1 MIIFK
6 NLLFLLTPKE
16 FKFAGLLLI
25 MILIMTLLDV
35 IGVASILPFIAV
47 LTNPNIVETNSIL
60 NAVFKS
66 LSIFGVENNQQFL
79 FALGVMVFILLVISL
94 VIKSITTYVQAYF
107 SKMCEYSI
115 SKRLIE
121 KYLHQPYSW
130 SLNRH
135 SSELGTTILSEV
147 NRVVGAGLA
156 PMMEVISRLAVT
168 IGLVILI
175 IVVNPK
181 LALIISVS
189 LGVAYGLI
197 FYFVKKYLAKIGKQT
212 QKNNQL
218 RFLSVNDAFSAI
230 KEIKT
235 GGLEQIFIKQFSKP
249 AKIFAKNETIIQAI
263 SQIPR
268 YILEIVAFGGILL
281 MLLYMMSQTNDL
293 SKVLPIISLY
303 VFAGYRLM
311 PSVQQIYHSFTNII
325 FVGPSL
331 EKLCN
336 DLKNLK
342 LIDNKQNKEKLP
354 FEKKISLK
362 KIYYNYP
369 NASQTS
375 LSNINLTI
383 PAKSTIGIIG
393 ATGSGKTTMIDIIL
407 GLLEPQKGTLEIDG
421 NIITKKNMRSWQ
433 RSIGYVPQNIYLTDD
448 TIAANIAF
456 GVEAETIN
464 QKLVENA
471 AKTANLHEFVIN
483 ELPEKYEATIGE
495 RGVRLSGGQR
505 QRIGLARAL
514 YHKPQVVIMDEATS
528 ALDYQTEEIVMDA
541 IKLLGNNTTI
551 ILIAHRL
558 NTLKHCNIIYKLDKG
573 ELVDQGT
580 FDELINNK

>member
-1 MIIFK
+1 
-6 NLLFLLTPKE
+6 
-16 FKFAGLLLI
+16 
-25 MILIMTLLDV
+25 
-35 IGVASILPFIAV
+35 
-47 LTNPNIVETNSIL
+47 
-60 NAVFKS
+60 
-66 LSIFGVENNQQFL
+66 
-79 FALGVMVFILLVISL
+79 
-94 VIKSITTYVQAYF
+94 
-107 SKMCEYSI
+107 
-115 SKRLIE
+115 
-121 KYLHQPYSW
+121 
-130 SLNRH
+130 
-135 SSELGTTILSEV
+135 
-147 NRVVGAGLA
+147 
-156 PMMEVISRLAVT
+156 
-168 IGLVILI
+168 
-175 IVVNPK
+175 
-181 LALIISVS
+181 
-189 LGVAYGLI
+189 
-197 FYFVKKYLAKIGKQT
+197 
-212 QKNNQL
+212 
-218 RFLSVNDAFSAI
+218 
-230 KEIKT
+230 
-235 GGLEQIFIKQFSKP
+235 
-249 AKIFAKNETIIQAI
+249 
-263 SQIPR
+263 
-268 YILEIVAFGGILL
+268 
-281 MLLYMMSQTNDL
+281 MMSQTNDL

>member
-1 MIIFK
+1 MKIFK
-6 NLLFLLTPKE
+6 NLLLLLTPKE

-35 IGVASILPFIAV
+35 VGVASILPFIAV
-47 LTNPNIVETNSIL
+47 LTNPNLIETNSIL
-60 NAVFKS
+60 NAVFKF
-66 LSIFGVENNQQFL
+66 LSIFGVENNDQFL
-79 FALGVMVFILLVISL
+79 FALGVIVFILLVTSL
-94 VIKSITTYVQAYF
+94 VFKSITTYAQAYF

-135 SSELGTTILSEV
+135 SSELGSTILSEV
-147 NRVVGAGLA
+147 NRVIGAGLA
-156 PMMEVISRLAVT
+156 PMIEVISKLAVT
-168 IGLVILI
+168 IGLVALI

-181 LALIISVS
+181 LALIISFS

-197 FYFVKKYLAKIGKQT
+197 FYFVRRYLAKIGMQT
-212 QKNNQL
+212 QKSNHL

-235 GGLEQIFIKQFSKP
+235 AGLEQIFIKQFSKP
-249 AKIFAKNETIIQAI
+249 AKTFAKNETIIQAI
-263 SQIPR
+263 SHIPR

-281 MLLYMMSQTNDL
+281 ILIYMMSQTNDL
-293 SKVLPIISLY
+293 SRVLPLISLY

-311 PSVQQIYHSFTNII
+311 PSVQQIYHSFTNIVFI
-325 FVGPSL
+325 GPSL

-342 LIDNKQNKEKLP
+342 LIDNKKNEEKLP
-354 FEKKISLK
+354 FDKKISLK
-362 KIYYNYP
+362 NIYYNYP

-383 PAKSTIGIIG
+383 STKSIVGIIG
-393 ATGSGKTTMIDIIL
+393 ATGSGKTTMVDIIL
-407 GLLEPQKGTLEIDG
+407 GLLEPKKGTLEIDG
-421 NIITKKNMRSWQ
+421 KIITKKNLRSWQ
-433 RSIGYVPQNIYLTDD
+433 RCIGYVPQNIYLIDD

-456 GVEAETIN
+456 GVEAEKIN
-464 QKLVENA
+464 QKLVQNA
-471 AKTANLHEFVIN
+471 AKIANLHEFVTN
-483 ELPEKYEATIGE
+483 ELPEKYETTIGE

-528 ALDYQTEEIVMDA
+528 ALDLQTEEIVMDA
-541 IKLLGNNTTI
+541 IKLLGNNITI

-558 NTLKHCNIIYKLDKG
+558 NTLKCCNIIYKLDKG
-573 ELVDQGT
+573 KVVEQGT
-580 FDELINNK
+580 FNELINNK

>member
-1 MIIFK
+1 MKIFK
-6 NLLFLLTPKE
+6 NLLFLLTPQELKS
-16 FKFAGLLLI
+16 AGLLLI
-25 MILIMTLLDV
+25 MIIIMALLDV
-35 IGVASILPFIAV
+35 IGVASILPFMAV
-47 LTNPNIVETNSIL
+47 LTNPNLIETNLIL
-60 NAVFKS
+60 NSFFKS
-66 LSIFGVENNQQFL
+66 LSIFGVENNNQFL
-79 FALGVMVFILLVISL
+79 FALGVIVFVLLVISL
-94 VIKSITTYVQAYF
+94 VFKSITIYLQAYF

-147 NRVVGAGLA
+147 NRVIGSGLS
-156 PMMEVISRLAVT
+156 PMIEVISRLLVT

-175 IVVNPK
+175 IVANPK

-197 FYFVKKYLAKIGKQT
+197 FYFVRKYLAKIGKQT

-249 AKIFAKNETIIQAI
+249 AKTFAKNETIIQAI

-281 MLLYMMSQTNDL
+281 MLLYMISQTNDL
-293 SKVLPIISLY
+293 SKVLPIITLY

-311 PSVQQIYHSFTNII
+311 PSVQQIYHSFTNIVFI
-325 FVGPSL
+325 GPSL

-342 LIDNKQNKEKLP
+342 LIDNNQNKEKLL

-383 PAKSTIGIIG
+383 PAKSTVGIIG
-393 ATGSGKTTMIDIIL
+393 TTGSGKTTMIDIIL
-407 GLLEPQKGTLEIDG
+407 GLLEPQKGTLEIDDK
-421 NIITKKNMRSWQ
+421 IITKKNMRSWQ
-433 RSIGYVPQNIYLTDD
+433 RSIGYVPQNIYLIDD

-456 GVEAETIN
+456 GVEAGTIN

-483 ELPEKYEATIGE
+483 ELPEKYETTIGE

-541 IKLLGNNTTI
+541 IKLLGKNTTI